1 MEFNFNPADDE
12 KDVLNKYGRN
22 LNQEVKDNKIDPI
35 IGRDEEVRRVI
46 EIISRK
52 TKNNPVLIGE
62 PGVGKTAIVEGLAQR
77 IVNNDV
83 PSNLK
88 DKVIYE
94 ISLPSIIAGAS
105 YQGQFEQRLNSIIK
119 AVKESNG
126 KIILFIDEIHM
137 LIGTGKNGSG
147 SSMDA
152 ANIFKPMMARG
163 EMKII
168 GATTLNEYRE
178 YIEKDSAL
186 ERRMQK
192 VYVKVPSKEETLT
205 IMRGLKQKWEI
216 FHNVKIH
223 DSALVA
229 AVKLSDRYINDRY
242 LPDKAIDLIDEA
254 AAKVKTQ
261 MYSLPSDL
269 DEVNHQVVYLE
280 TEKAALINENDAK
293 SKKALEETEQKLE
306 ALKKKQKKLRD
317 NWQKQKSEHD
327 ILNNLKKQVEEDKQ
341 KIDRYQMEGEFV
353 KASEL
358 LYSTIPNLQ
367 KQITDLETK
376 INDDPKNMIHDS
388 VTAND
393 VSEVISKATG
403 IPLEKLI
410 ESDKN
415 KLLNLEN
422 ELKKRVKG
430 QDEAIKIVSDVVLR
444 SRAGINDPN
453 RPIGSFLFIGP
464 TGVGKTEL
472 AKSLASALFNSEK
485 AIVRFDMSEFMEKHS
500 VSKLVGA
507 PPGYVGY
514 EQAGELTEAIR
525 RRPYSV
531 ILLDEIEKAHPDVLN
546 LFLQV
551 LDDGQLRDSQGREV
565 NFKNT
570 IIIMTSNLCSELIG
584 KKDKQKVIEELS
596 HFLKK
601 EFINR
606 IDEIVPF
613 NKLGTNE
620 IFEIIKKTLN
630 DLSTRLLNQDINVS
644 FDKNVY
650 KHIQDSAYDPVFGA
664 RPIKRFIQKEIENL
678 IAKAI
683 VDNKVKKEKK
693 YIVELKS
700 DKKLTIREIKSN

>member
-1 MEFNFNPADDE
+1 MDFNFNPAEDE
-12 KDVLNKYGRN
+12 KDALTKYGRN
-22 LNQEVKDNKIDPI
+22 LNQEVKENKIDPI
-35 IGRDEEVRRVI
+35 IGRDEEIRRVI

-105 YQGQFEQRLNSIIK
+105 YQGQFEQRLNNIIK

-126 KIILFIDEIHM
+126 NIILFIDEIHM
-137 LIGTGKNGSG
+137 LVGTGKTGSG

-192 VYVKVPSKEETLT
+192 VYVKEPTKQEALT
-205 IMRGLKQKWEI
+205 IMRGLKQKWEL
-216 FHNVKIH
+216 FHKVKIH

-254 AAKVKTQ
+254 AAKIKTQ
-261 MYSLPSDL
+261 MYSVPADL
-269 DEVNHQVVYLE
+269 DEVNRQIVYLE
-280 TEKAALINENDAK
+280 TEKAALMNENDNK
-293 SKKALEETEQKLE
+293 SKKNLEDTEEK
-306 ALKKKQKKLRD
+306 LKKLKEKQKALND
-317 NWQKQKSEHD
+317 DWQKQKADHD
-327 ILNNLKKQVEEDKQ
+327 TLNNLKKQVEDSKQ
-341 KIDRYQMEGEFV
+341 KIDRYQIEGEFV

-358 LYSTIPNLQ
+358 LYSVIPNLE
-367 KQITDLETK
+367 KQIVELEKK
-376 INDDPKNMIHDS
+376 INDDPKYMIHDA

-410 ESDKN
+410 ESDRA

-422 ELKKRVKG
+422 ELKKKVKG
-430 QDEAIKIVSDVVLR
+430 QDEAIKVVSDVVLR
-444 SRAGINDPN
+444 NRAGLNDPN
-453 RPIGSFLFIGP
+453 HPIGSFLFMGP

-472 AKSLASALFNSEK
+472 AKALAYSLFNSEK

-570 IIIMTSNLCSELIG
+570 IIIMTSNLGGELIAEN
-584 KKDKQKVIEELS
+584 KKDEAIKDLTHV
-596 HFLKK
+596 LKK

-606 IDEIVPF
+606 IDEIVCF
-613 NKLGTNE
+613 NQLSPEVINQIIEKL
-620 IFEIIKKTLN
+620 LD
-630 DLSTRLLNQDINVS
+630 DLSIRLSMQDIYVS
-644 FDKNVY
+644 FTNNVKKYIQKN
-650 KHIQDSAYDPVFGA
+650 AYDPVFGA
-664 RPIKRFIQKEIENL
+664 RPIKRFIQKQIENL

-683 VDNKVKKEKK
+683 VDNEIKKDKRYTVDLVDEKK
-693 YIVELKS
+693 LSI
-700 DKKLTIREIKSN
+700 IKQKIN

>member
-192 VYVKVPSKEETLT
+192 VYVKEPSKEETLT

-306 ALKKKQKKLRD
+306 TLKKKQKKLRD

-650 KHIQDSAYDPVFGA
+650 KYIQDSAYDPVFGA

>member
-88 DKVIYE
+88 DKIIYE
-94 ISLPSIIAGAS
+94 ISLPTIIAGAS

-192 VYVKVPSKEETLT
+192 VYVKEPSKEETLT

-306 ALKKKQKKLRD
+306 TLKKKQKKLRD

-367 KQITDLETK
+367 KQISDLETK

-393 VSEVISKATG
+393 ISEVISKATG

-430 QDEAIKIVSDVVLR
+430 QDEAIKIVTDVVLR

-620 IFEIIKKTLN
+620 ISEIIKKTLN

-650 KHIQDSAYDPVFGA
+650 KYIQDSAYDPVFGA

-678 IAKAI
+678 IDKAI
-683 VDNKVKKEKK
+683 VDNIVKKEKK

-700 DKKLTIREIKSN
+700 DKKLIIREIKSN

>member
-192 VYVKVPSKEETLT
+192 VYVKEPSKEETLT

-650 KHIQDSAYDPVFGA
+650 KYIQDSAYDPVFGA

>member
-1 MEFNFNPADDE
+1 MDFNFNPAEDE
-12 KDVLNKYGRN
+12 KNALAKYGRN
-22 LNQEVKDNKIDPI
+22 LNQEVKENKIDPI
-35 IGRDEEVRRVI
+35 IGRDEEIRRVI

-105 YQGQFEQRLNSIIK
+105 YQGQFEQRLNNIIK

-126 KIILFIDEIHM
+126 NIILFIDEIHM
-137 LIGTGKNGSG
+137 LVGTGKTGSG

-192 VYVKVPSKEETLT
+192 VYVKEPTKQEALT
-205 IMRGLKQKWEI
+205 IMRGLKQKWEL
-216 FHNVKIH
+216 FHKVKIH

-229 AVKLSDRYINDRY
+229 AVKLSDRYINDRF

-254 AAKVKTQ
+254 AAKIKTQ
-261 MYSLPSDL
+261 MYSVPADL
-269 DEVNHQVVYLE
+269 DEVNRQIVYLE
-280 TEKAALINENDAK
+280 TEKAALMNENDIK
-293 SKKALEETEQKLE
+293 SKKNLEDTEEKLKE
-306 ALKKKQKKLRD
+306 LKQKQKTLND
-317 NWQKQKSEHD
+317 DWQKQKAEHD
-327 ILNNLKKQVEEDKQ
+327 TLNNLKKQVDDSKQ
-341 KIDRYQMEGEFV
+341 KIDRYQIDGEFV

-358 LYSTIPNLQ
+358 LYSVIPNLE
-367 KQITDLETK
+367 KQIAALEKK
-376 INDDPKNMIHDS
+376 INDDPKYMIHDA

-410 ESDKN
+410 ESDRA

-422 ELKKRVKG
+422 ELKKKVKG
-430 QDEAIKIVSDVVLR
+430 QDEAIKVVSDVVLR
-444 SRAGINDPN
+444 NRAGINDPN
-453 RPIGSFLFIGP
+453 HPIGSFLFMGP

-472 AKSLASALFNSEK
+472 AKALAYSLFNSEK

-500 VSKLVGA
+500 ISKLVGA

-570 IIIMTSNLCSELIG
+570 IIIMTSNLGGELIAEN
-584 KKDKQKVIEELS
+584 KKDEAIKDLTHV
-596 HFLKK
+596 LKK

-606 IDEIVPF
+606 IDEIVCF
-613 NKLGTNE
+613 NQLSPKVIDQIIDKLL
-620 IFEIIKKTLN
+620 I
-630 DLSTRLLNQDINVS
+630 DLSNRLAMQDIYVS
-644 FDKNVY
+644 FAKDVKKY
-650 KHIQDSAYDPVFGA
+650 IQKSAYDPVFGA
-664 RPIKRFIQKEIENL
+664 RPIKRFIQKQIENL

-683 VDNKVKKEKK
+683 VDNEIKKDKH
-693 YIVELKS
+693 YTVELV
-700 DKKLTIREIKSN
+700 DGKKLSIVKQRLN

>member
-1 MEFNFNPADDE
+1 MDFNFNPE
-12 KDVLNKYGRN
+12 KKKKNALAKYGRN
-22 LNQEVKDNKIDPI
+22 LNQEVKD
-35 IGRDEEVRRVI
+35 
-46 EIISRK
+46 
-52 TKNNPVLIGE
+52 PVLIGE

-105 YQGQFEQRLNSIIK
+105 YQGQFEQRLNNIIK

-126 KIILFIDEIHM
+126 NIILFIDEIHM
-137 LIGTGKNGSG
+137 LVGTGKTGSG

-192 VYVKVPSKEETLT
+192 VYVKEPTKQEALT
-205 IMRGLKQKWEI
+205 IMRGLKQKWEL
-216 FHNVKIH
+216 FHKVKIH

-229 AVKLSDRYINDRY
+229 AVKLSDRYINDRF

-254 AAKVKTQ
+254 AAKIKTQ
-261 MYSLPSDL
+261 MYSVPADL
-269 DEVNHQVVYLE
+269 DEVNRQIVYLE
-280 TEKAALINENDAK
+280 TEKAALMNENDNK
-293 SKKALEETEQKLE
+293 SKKNLEDTEEKLKE
-306 ALKKKQKKLRD
+306 LKQKQKTLND
-317 NWQKQKSEHD
+317 DWQKQKAEHD
-327 ILNNLKKQVEEDKQ
+327 TLNNLKKQVDDSKQ
-341 KIDRYQMEGEFV
+341 KIDRYQIEGEFV

-358 LYSTIPNLQ
+358 LYSVIPNLE
-367 KQITDLETK
+367 KQIAALEKK
-376 INDDPKNMIHDS
+376 INDNPKYMIHDA

-410 ESDKN
+410 ESDRA

-422 ELKKRVKG
+422 ELKKKVKG
-430 QDEAIKIVSDVVLR
+430 QDEAIKVVSDVVLR
-444 SRAGINDPN
+444 NRAGINDPN
-453 RPIGSFLFIGP
+453 HPIGSFLFMGP

-472 AKSLASALFNSEK
+472 AKALAYSLFNSEK

-500 VSKLVGA
+500 ISKLVGA

-570 IIIMTSNLCSELIG
+570 IIIMTSNLGGELIAEN
-584 KKDKQKVIEELS
+584 KKDEAIKDLTHV
-596 HFLKK
+596 LKK

-606 IDEIVPF
+606 IDEIVCF
-613 NKLGTNE
+613 NQLSPKVIDQIIDKL
-620 IFEIIKKTLN
+620 LN
-630 DLSTRLLNQDINVS
+630 DLTYRLAMQDISVS
-644 FDKNVY
+644 FTIDVKKY
-650 KHIQDSAYDPVFGA
+650 IQKSAYDPVFGA
-664 RPIKRFIQKEIENL
+664 RPIKRFIQKQIENL

-683 VDNKVKKEKK
+683 VDNEIKKDKH
-693 YIVELKS
+693 YTVELV
-700 DKKLTIREIKSN
+700 DGKKLSIVKQRLN

>member
-105 YQGQFEQRLNSIIK
+105 YQGQFEQRLNNIIN

-126 KIILFIDEIHM
+126 NIILFIDEIHM
-137 LIGTGKNGSG
+137 LVGTGKTGSG

-192 VYVKVPSKEETLT
+192 VYVKEPTKQEALT
-205 IMRGLKQKWEI
+205 IMRGLKQKWEL
-216 FHNVKIH
+216 FHKVKIH

-229 AVKLSDRYINDRY
+229 AVKLSDRYINDRF

-254 AAKVKTQ
+254 AAKIKTQ
-261 MYSLPSDL
+261 MYSVPADL
-269 DEVNHQVVYLE
+269 DEVNRQIVYLE
-280 TEKAALINENDAK
+280 TEKAALMNENDNK
-293 SKKALEETEQKLE
+293 SKKNLENTEEKLKE
-306 ALKKKQKKLRD
+306 LKQKQKTLND
-317 NWQKQKSEHD
+317 DWQKQKAEHD
-327 ILNNLKKQVEEDKQ
+327 TLNNLKKQVDDSKQ
-341 KIDRYQMEGEFV
+341 KIDRYQIEGEFV

-358 LYSTIPNLQ
+358 LYSVIPNLE
-367 KQITDLETK
+367 KQIAALEKK
-376 INDDPKNMIHDS
+376 INDDPKYMIHDA

-410 ESDKN
+410 ESDRA

-422 ELKKRVKG
+422 ELKKKVKG
-430 QDEAIKIVSDVVLR
+430 QDEAIKVVSDVVLR
-444 SRAGINDPN
+444 NRAGINDPN
-453 RPIGSFLFIGP
+453 HPIGSFLFMGP

-472 AKSLASALFNSEK
+472 AKALAYSLFNSEK

-500 VSKLVGA
+500 ISKLVGA

-570 IIIMTSNLCSELIG
+570 IIIMTSNLGGELIAEN
-584 KKDKQKVIEELS
+584 KKDEAIKDLTHV
-596 HFLKK
+596 LKK

-606 IDEIVPF
+606 IDEIVCF
-613 NKLGTNE
+613 NKLSPE
-620 IFEIIKKTLN
+620 VIDQIIDKLLN
-630 DLSTRLLNQDINVS
+630 DLSNRLAMQDIYVS
-644 FDKNVY
+644 FAKDVKKY
-650 KHIQDSAYDPVFGA
+650 IQKSAYDPVFGA
-664 RPIKRFIQKEIENL
+664 RPIKRFIQKQIENL
-678 IAKAI
+678 IAKTI
-683 VDNKVKKEKK
+683 VDNEIKKDKH
-693 YIVELKS
+693 YTIELV
-700 DKKLTIREIKSN
+700 DGKKLSIVKQRLN

>member
-192 VYVKVPSKEETLT
+192 VYVKEPSKEETLT

-269 DEVNHQVVYLE
+269 DEVNHHVVYLE

-650 KHIQDSAYDPVFGA
+650 KYIQDSAYDPVFGA